1 MLNEQHQICGQVISL
16 FPAKSANANVIT
28 AHSCSTWLGNPLRD
42 GSAELQV
49 GAAKEFTH
57 VSGCGDGVVRLGFA
71 VLIVLLCTAG
81 GRLAVA
87 SCVRRVS

>member
-1 MLNEQHQICGQVISL
+1 M
-16 FPAKSANANVIT
+16 KSVKADVIT
-28 AHSCSTWLGNPLRD
+28 AHSYSTWLGNPLWD

>member
-1 MLNEQHQICGQVISL
+1 MNNTKICGQVISL
-16 FPAKSANANVIT
+16 FPVKLVNANVIT
-28 AHSCSTWLGNPLRD
+28 AHSTWLGNPLRD
-42 GSAELQV
+42 GSAKLQV